1 MNPIDLLKNLGNIQE
16 KLKESQEKIK
26 TIQVTGVAGG
36 DMVKIT
42 LSGDMNIVDVS
53 ISLDA
58 VELDDVETLQDL
70 IKAAHSDA
78 MTRLK
83 ESLSTQMGSLGL
95 NIPPGFM
102 S

>member
-1 MNPIDLLKNLGNIQE
+1 MNPMDLLKNLGNIQE
-16 KLKESQEKIK
+16 KMKESQEKIRA
-26 TIQVTGVAGG
+26 IQVTGVAGG

-83 ESLSTQMGSLGL
+83 ESLATQMGSLGL